1 MTMNIYTV
9 LTFLIARKKN
19 KPFSDKDFLLLLH
32 GSVLYNIVNNYIS
45 YCLKSEV

>member
-1 MTMNIYTV
+1 MTMNIYRIN
-9 LTFLIARKKN
+9 FFNCEEKK

-32 GSVLYNIVNNYIS
+32 GSVLYNILNNYIS